1 MADYTLIAKAIA
13 FACEQH
19 RGQKRTES
27 DGEVDYVVHP
37 IRVAE
42 HLRRLAGCDDIEI
55 LCAAV
60 LHDTIEDSGTR
71 YDELAE
77 EFGDRVAR
85 IVAELTNDSRLPKA
99 ERHEDMIRR
108 VAEISPQAKLI
119 KLSDR
124 YDNLLSVVSAD
135 SGKRRRI
142 LEETPRLL
150 IALRGACP
158 ALESAIEK
166 LLAKLPK

>member
-1 MADYTLIAKAIA
+1 MDYTLYARAIA

-19 RGQKRTES
+19 RGQKRSEA

-37 IRVAE
+37 LRVAE
-42 HLRRLAGCDDIEI
+42 HLRRLAGVEDVEI

-77 EFGDRVAR
+77 AFGDRVAS

-99 ERHEDMIRR
+99 ARHEDMIHRAATMS
-108 VAEISPQAKLI
+108 AEAKLI
-119 KLSDR
+119 KLADR
-124 YDNLLSVVSAD
+124 FDNLQGVSDAD
-135 SGKRRRI
+135 PAKRRRI
-142 LEETPRLL
+142 LDETPRLL
-150 IALRGACP
+150 QSLQGACP
-158 ALESAIEK
+158 ALENAIRDQ
-166 LLAKLPK
+166 LASLGT